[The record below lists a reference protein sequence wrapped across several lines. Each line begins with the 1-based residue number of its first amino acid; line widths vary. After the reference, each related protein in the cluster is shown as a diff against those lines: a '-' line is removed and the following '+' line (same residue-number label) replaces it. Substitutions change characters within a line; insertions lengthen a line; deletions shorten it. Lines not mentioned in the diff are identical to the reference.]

1 MTVSRGWVSVIILLL
16 FILAGIII
24 ALALGIRWEKL
35 SCDRGGFLHG
45 AVAADSEICSDI
57 GRDILK
63 QGGSAVDSA
72 IAALICTTVIH
83 PQSMGLGGGVIFT
96 IYNASTGEMEVIN
109 ARETVPS
116 RSPPNLTEQCF
127 NPGFVKP
134 EKGNNT
140 RTYRTSRKATGWSN
154 IKRRVQWIG
163 VPGELRGYEAAHKRH
178 GRLPWK
184 SLFEPTIKLLTNG
197 IRVSS
202 LISKYLSFFEKLI
215 KKHSICQLLCEN
227 EQVLTEGQAINF
239 TQLGYTLRVLADEGA
254 DSFYNGSISKK
265 MIEDLHNEG
274 SFLTAEDLQ
283 NYKVEIV
290 RPLNF
295 SLGPYTLYSPPPP
308 AGGALISFL
317 LNILK
322 GYHFSASSVQNE
334 TEQIQTYHYIAEAF
348 KFANGQKRQL
358 AEGLAADE
366 TKELLDT
373 LLSPSFAQKIREK
386 IDDSGDHTLSFYNV
400 SSIHPETL
408 GTTHISVIT
417 KDGSSV
423 SVTSS
428 INHVFGAMVYSPST
442 GIILNNQLADFCIS
456 SLSQPLRAGQQPPS
470 SMTPAIFLSHDKKSQ
485 LVIGGAGGLRIISAT
500 TQAIINKLW
509 FGYNLEKAISLP
521 VFHVTARNQ
530 LEFEP
535 HFSKAVQQGL
545 KEKGHKFSNF
555 SFALNV
561 VQAVSQENGCLF
573 AFSDKRK
580 EAKAAGY

>member
-57 GRDILK
+57 GRNILK

-127 NPGFVKP
+127 NPGSVKP
-134 EKGNNT
+134 G
-140 RTYRTSRKATGWSN
+140 
-154 IKRRVQWIG
+154 VQWIG

>member
-127 NPGFVKP
+127 NPGSVKP
-134 EKGNNT
+134 G
-140 RTYRTSRKATGWSN
+140 
-154 IKRRVQWIG
+154 VQWIG